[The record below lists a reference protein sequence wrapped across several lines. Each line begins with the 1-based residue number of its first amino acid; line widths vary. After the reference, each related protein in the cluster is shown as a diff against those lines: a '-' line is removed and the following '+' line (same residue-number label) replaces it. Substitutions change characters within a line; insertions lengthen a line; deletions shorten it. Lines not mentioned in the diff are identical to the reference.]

1 MPSFIPEHCI
11 IKSRA
16 IAPEICNEIIEI
28 GLEKTPLDF
37 GMIGGGSDGH
47 EHHWTR
53 KSGVGWI
60 DRNATLSNGETLF
73 DHITPIVRE
82 VNAEI
87 FKFDLNYHETYQ
99 FTVYKAPDEHYTWHT
114 DGHFEPYNEEDCKN
128 DPDFE
133 SRVGGYRK
141 LSYSVNLTHPD
152 EYEGG
157 HFEWCDPYSV
167 NPLEG
172 GEEIRTF
179 RAQQSAREQGSIII
193 FPSFVWHKV
202 TPVTHGRRHS
212 LVGWIAGPTF
222 R

>member
-28 GLEKTPLDF
+28 GLEKTRLDF

-141 LSYSVNLTHPD
+141 LSYSVNLTHPN

-157 HFEWCDPYSV
+157 HFEWCDAYGV
-167 NPLEG
+167 NPLNDPERAV
-172 GEEIRTF
+172 IR
-179 RAQQSAREQGSIII
+179 APQSAREQGSIII
-193 FPSFVWHKV
+193 FPSFVYHRV

>member
-28 GLEKTPLDF
+28 GLEKTRLDF

-141 LSYSVNLTHPD
+141 LSYSVNLTHPN

-157 HFEWCDPYSV
+157 HFEWCDAYGV
-167 NPLEG
+167 NPLNDPERAV
-172 GEEIRTF
+172 IR
-179 RAQQSAREQGSIII
+179 APQSAREQGSIII
-193 FPSFVWHKV
+193 FPSFVYHRV
-202 TPVTHGRRHS
+202 TPVTRGRRHS

>member
-28 GLEKTPLDF
+28 GLEKTRLDF

-141 LSYSVNLTHPD
+141 LSYSVNLTHPN

-157 HFEWCDPYSV
+157 HFEWCDAYGV
-167 NPLEG
+167 NPLNDPE
-172 GEEIRTF
+172 RSVM
-179 RAQQSAREQGSIII
+179 RAPQSAREQGSIII
-193 FPSFVWHKV
+193 FPSFVYHRV